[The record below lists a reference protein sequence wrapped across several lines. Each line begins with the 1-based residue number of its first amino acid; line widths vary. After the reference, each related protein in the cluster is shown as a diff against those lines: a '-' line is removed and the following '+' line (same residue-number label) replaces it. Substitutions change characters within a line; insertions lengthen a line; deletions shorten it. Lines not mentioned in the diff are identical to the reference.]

1 MTDEETVAVFCNCV
15 KMLQSPNGRNMEFG
29 NLRVDRV
36 DRRPVAVTD
45 TAGGGGAH
53 VFSQV
58 KSTYVDNTSRRR
70 RRRRAVCNLTE
81 SSRQRE
87 VSQRIPPPPH
97 CSAAAAAAALYA

>member
-70 RRRRAVCNLTE
+70 RRRAVCNLTE